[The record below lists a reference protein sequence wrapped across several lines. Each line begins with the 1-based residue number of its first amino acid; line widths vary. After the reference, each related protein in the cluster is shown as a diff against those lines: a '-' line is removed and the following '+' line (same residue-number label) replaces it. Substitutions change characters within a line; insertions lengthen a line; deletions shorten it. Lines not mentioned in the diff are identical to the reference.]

1 MLLLRVL
8 TTGVC
13 VACVVMLATIH
24 PVRIEVVA
32 RAEAPAAAAALPA
45 PLAAVIRDHTPR
57 LSVVDV
63 GAGVAPSALATLVG
77 LRSYERVSAVN
88 DQPVDEDLDAELLI
102 RSMARPGG
110 FLDLTVSGA
119 ATERRV
125 LVLMH

>member
-1 MLLLRVL
+1 M
-8 TTGVC
+8 
-13 VACVVMLATIH
+13 
-24 PVRIEVVA
+24 
-32 RAEAPAAAAALPA
+32 APT
-45 PLAAVIRDHTPR
+45 AVIRDRTPR

-63 GAGVAPSALATLVG
+63 GASVAPSALATLVG
-77 LRSYERVSAVN
+77 LRSDERVSTVN
-88 DQPVDEDLDAELLI
+88 DLPVDEDLDADLLI